1 MAGARYHASGEENLA
16 SSAVTALSLT
26 GHASA
31 AHRFWVYE
39 AYFGNQGTPADLAG
53 TYTVERVTAPGSGGS
68 AVTSGKIDE
77 EDRAAQAVTR
87 ENDGTGGTF
96 TSNEVMIEV
105 PVNHRGTYRWVAPP
119 GGEWVG
125 PSTTTD
131 GFAGRSLHASGTT
144 LFRVGFY
151 WIE

>member
-1 MAGARYHASGEENLA
+1 MAGARYHASGEEELD
-16 SSAVTALSLT
+16 SSAKTALSLT
-26 GHASA
+26 GNAST

-39 AYFGNQGTPADLAG
+39 AYFGNQDTPADLAG
-53 TYTVERVTAPGSGGS
+53 LYTVERLSNVGSGGS
-68 AVTSGKIDE
+68 AVTAGKLDE

-87 ENDGTGGTF
+87 ENDGTTGTF

-105 PVNHRGTYRWVAPP
+105 AVNHRGTYRWVAPP

-131 GFAGRSLHASGTT
+131 GFAGRSLHASGRTD
-144 LFRVGFY
+144 FRIGFY

>member
-1 MAGARYHASGEENLA
+1 MAGARYHASGEEQLA
-16 SSAVTALSLT
+16 SSASTALSLT
-26 GHASA
+26 SNAST

-39 AYFGNQGTPADLAG
+39 AYFGNEGTPADL
-53 TYTVERVTAPGSGGS
+53 TSSYTVERISNVGSGGS
-68 AVTSGKIDE
+68 AVTAGKLDE

-87 ENDGTGGTF
+87 ENDGTTGTF
-96 TSNEVMIEV
+96 TANEVMLEV

-131 GFAGRSLHASGTT
+131 GFAGRSLHASVNTV
-144 LFRVGFY
+144 FRVGMY

>member
-1 MAGARYHASGEENLA
+1 MAGARYHASGEEELA
-16 SSAVTALSLT
+16 SSAQTALSLT
-26 GHASA
+26 GNAGV

-39 AYFGNQGTPADLAG
+39 AYFGNQDTPADLAG
-53 TYTVERVTAPGSGGS
+53 LYTVERLSDVGSGGS
-68 AVTSGKIDE
+68 AVTAGKLDE

-87 ENDGTGGTF
+87 ENDGTTGTF

-105 PVNHRGTYRWVAPP
+105 AVNHRGTYRWVAPP

-131 GFAGRSLHASGTT
+131 GFAGRSLHTSGRTD
-144 LFRVGFY
+144 FRIGFY